1 MKGKGCSSGGGSGET
16 FSSTVVFK
24 RKGKKEAGH
33 LEGADSSNDSILVR
47 IQVIQ
52 PPPLFPGHSSFLFL
66 FSVLYFW
73 LRWVFISAWA
83 SSSCGNRD
91 CSVALSGLWVCGLRS
106 CRTAHRLSCSE
117 ACGIFPDQGSN
128 RCPLYWQTDS

>member
-66 FSVLYFW
+66 FSTS
-73 LRWVFISAWA
+73 RAAWPK
-83 SSSCGNRD
+83 
-91 CSVALSGLWVCGLRS
+91 
-106 CRTAHRLSCSE
+106 CRELKCE
-117 ACGIFPDQGSN
+117 AAQGKWS
-128 RCPLYWQTDS
+128 